1 MANVSE
7 VEPKSRSVDVEA
19 VREVENYVERV
30 EKQMET
36 KKPASLLKPSSTQ
49 TVAPQVQDDTGNL
62 IMQAAQQQAKA
73 NIVLPLDEAEV
84 REGLHHKIWDAVR
97 WLSEWCVMMIK
108 KYPGR
113 VFYSDQKSRINN
125 KQ

>member
-1 MANVSE
+1 MANVRE
-7 VEPKSRSVDVEA
+7 VEPRSISVDAEA
-19 VREVENYVERV
+19 VKEVENYVERV

-36 KKPASLLKPSSTQ
+36 KKPVSPLKPSSTQ
-49 TVAPQVQDDTGNL
+49 TASPQVQDDTGNL
-62 IMQAAQQQAKA
+62 IMQAAQQQTKV
-73 NIVLPLDEAEV
+73 NIVLPLDETEV
-84 REGLHHKIWDAVR
+84 REGLHHKLWDAVR

-113 VFYSDQKSRINN
+113 VFY